1 MIKNYLPNFFFTSFQ
16 VSHCSFRLN
25 RNSTEYLVMFFTDI
39 MLFYFIPLLIS
50 VVLYSLIGRM
60 LLFKSKSKFPG
71 GGTRNSLSAS
81 AAQKTNQS
89 RIQVRKLS
97 EYTHIC
103 IKDKFLIEIEH
114 RISSILNFA
123 MIIIDQLQ

>member
-1 MIKNYLPNFFFTSFQ
+1 MIKNYLPNFFFSSFQ
-16 VSHCSFRLN
+16 VSHCSFRLS

-97 EYTHIC
+97 EYTQIC
-103 IKDKFLIEIEH
+103 IKDKFLIEIE
-114 RISSILNFA
+114 IGSPQSLTFA
-123 MIIIDQLQ
+123 MVIIDQLQ

>member
-1 MIKNYLPNFFFTSFQ
+1 MIKNYLPNFFFSSFQ

-97 EYTHIC
+97 EYTNIC